1 MIGQTTNCAA
11 WCSIHQHLFCNKVLS
26 SQFNNIAFPFSCLSP
41 FSVVFINCAAHYISF
56 YFAIKLKHS
65 LSFLSTAGDLFLWQ
79 LLNKDAGGLN
89 ILLISLFL
97 LPKELYCRDSIF
109 NVKYLSWGENIC
121 DCKMGRGEI
130 GLFVLCWKSN
140 PLPLVPISLP
150 ADSITHQ
157 YPHFCPLHSPLS
169 RSPAIL
175 VL

>member
-1 MIGQTTNCAA
+1 M
-11 WCSIHQHLFCNKVLS
+11 
-26 SQFNNIAFPFSCLSP
+26 
-41 FSVVFINCAAHYISF
+41 AHYISF

-97 LPKELYCRDSIF
+97 LPKELYCSIL

-157 YPHFCPLHSPLS
+157 FPHFCRSPL
-169 RSPAIL
+169 PPLQVPCHPGFVAIPPYREPSFHIPCL
-175 VL
+175 LDPFIIHGFNSEV

>member
-1 MIGQTTNCAA
+1 M
-11 WCSIHQHLFCNKVLS
+11 S
-26 SQFNNIAFPFSCLSP
+26 
-41 FSVVFINCAAHYISF
+41 INCVAHYISF

-97 LPKELYCRDSIF
+97 LPKELYCRDSIL

-157 YPHFCPLHSPLS
+157 FPHFCPLHSPLS
-169 RSPAIL
+169 RSPATL

>member
-1 MIGQTTNCAA
+1 M
-11 WCSIHQHLFCNKVLS
+11 
-26 SQFNNIAFPFSCLSP
+26 
-41 FSVVFINCAAHYISF
+41 AHYISF

-97 LPKELYCRDSIF
+97 LPKELYCRDSIL

-157 YPHFCPLHSPLS
+157 FPHFCPSTPLS
-169 RSPAIL
+169 PGPLPSWFCSHPPIPRALIPYSLPTRPIHNSWLQLRSLRENIP
-175 VL
+175 